1 MTNIEINQRVEDILG
16 QMTLDEKVEMCSGI
30 SMCFTQDMPR
40 FGLPRLLTVDG
51 PHGIRIQE
59 GSKDNLGITK
69 GVPATAFPTLSA
81 LACSFDKYLLEEIG
95 NALGEEAHEYEV
107 AVVLGPGINIK
118 RSPLCGRNFE
128 YFSEDPVLT
137 GHLAAA
143 YIDGVQKQGVGTS
156 LKHYA
161 FNNKEHFRQLS
172 ESVVDDR
179 AAREIYLPAFE
190 YAVKHSQPYEVMAA
204 YNLYKGEFASE
215 SKRLLT
221 DILREEWGF
230 EGIVMSDYGACD
242 DRAKGL
248 LAGQDIEFPPVGS
261 ENIYDGLKKGRITV
275 EHVEAAARRNL
286 RMILKC
292 LADAK
297 PGYRYDREAHHCLAA
312 RACAESAVLLK
323 NDGVLPLCKEETGTI
338 AVIGEFAEKSK
349 IQGGGSSAVNP
360 TKVVSLLDALLED
373 NIPCAYA
380 RGYRSNEDVI
390 DPQLINEAVSAAK
403 NADTVILCAGLITIY
418 ESESVDRK
426 HMGLTA
432 SHLALIDKI
441 SEVNNNIIL
450 VLFAGSPV
458 ELPFEPNVKAI
469 LDVYLGG
476 QGVGTAIRDILFGT
490 VNPSGKLAET
500 FPLKLEDT
508 PSYRHFPG
516 GSRAVYY
523 AESIF
528 VGYRY
533 YDSAKADVQYPFGHG
548 LSYTSFAYSDV
559 AVSGEGY
566 DYKVT
571 CRIENTGDYDGAE
584 IVQLYVKNAVS
595 SFFRP
600 VKELRGFEKIFLRKG
615 ERKTVT
621 FQLAERDFA
630 FYDNY
635 NQCWAV
641 EKGEYEI
648 QVAASSR
655 DIRLT
660 HSLHLEGEETNCPL
674 NKALIYYN
682 LSDNNF
688 SLADFQVLY
697 GEALPPPEREP
708 GHPFDLNSS
717 LGEISVSAFG
727 RWLLGFAKKIVLQNI
742 PDDGADAIKSHIG
755 QIIGETPIR
764 GMVQMSNG
772 ILSFGMARG
781 VTMILNKKRI
791 RGALKIIKNLPRA
804 VIGAVKTL

>member
-1 MTNIEINQRVEDILG
+1 MAETEINQKAEEILG
-16 QMTLDEKVEMCSGI
+16 QMTLKEKVEMCSGLG
-30 SMCFTQDMPR
+30 MCFTQDMPR

-81 LACSFDKYLLEEIG
+81 LACSFDKGLLEEIG
-95 NALGEEAHEYEV
+95 AALGEEAYEYGV
-107 AVVLGPGINIK
+107 SVVLGPGINIK

-128 YFSEDPVLT
+128 YFSEDPVLA

-143 YIDGVQKQGVGTS
+143 YIDGVQKKGIGTS
-156 LKHYA
+156 LKHFA

-215 SKRLLT
+215 SKTLLT

-261 ENIYDGLKKGRITV
+261 ESIYDGLKKGVITV

-292 LADAK
+292 LGSLR
-297 PGYRYDREAHHCLAA
+297 PGYRYDREAHHGLAA
-312 RACAESAVLLK
+312 RACAASAVLLK
-323 NDGVLPLCKEETGTI
+323 NDGVLPLRREGAI
-338 AVIGEFAEKSK
+338 AVVGEFAEKAK

-360 TKVVSLLDALLED
+360 TRVVSLLDALNED
-373 NIPCAYA
+373 GISCVYA
-380 RGYRSNEDVI
+380 PGYRSGEDVV
-390 DPQLINEAVSAAK
+390 DSQLIDEAVSAAK

-432 SHLALIDKI
+432 SHLALINRVA
-441 SEVNNNIIL
+441 EVNDNIVL
-450 VLFAGSPV
+450 VLFAGAPV
-458 ELPFEPNVKAI
+458 ELPFEPKTRAI
-469 LDVYLGG
+469 LDVCLGG
-476 QGVGTAIRDILFGT
+476 QGVGTAIRDILFGR

-508 PSYRHFPG
+508 PSYHYFPG

-523 AESIF
+523 AESVF

-533 YDSAKADVQYPFGHG
+533 YDSAGVDVQYPFGHG
-548 LSYTSFAYSDV
+548 LSYTSFRYSGI
-559 AVSGEGY
+559 AVNGSGY
-566 DYKVT
+566 DYTVT
-571 CRIENTGDYDGAE
+571 CQIENTGDCDGAE
-584 IVQLYVKNAVS
+584 IVQLYVKNAAS

-600 VKELRGFEKIFLRKG
+600 EKELRGFEKIFLRKG
-615 ERKTVT
+615 ERKTVA
-621 FQLAERDFA
+621 FRLAERDFA

-635 NQCWAV
+635 KKRWTV

-648 QVAASSR
+648 LLAASSR
-655 DIRLT
+655 DIRLK
-660 HSLHLEGEETNCPL
+660 HALYLDGEETHCPL
-674 NKALIYYN
+674 RKSLIYYN
-682 LSDNNF
+682 LRGNGF
-688 SLADFQVLY
+688 SPEDFR
-697 GEALPPPEREP
+697 ALLGHNPPPPEREP

-717 LGEISVSAFG
+717 LGEMSVSAFG
-727 RWLLGFAKKIVLQNI
+727 RWLLRFAKKIVTRNI
-742 PDDGADAIKSHIG
+742 PEEGADAIARHMD

-772 ILSFGMARG
+772 ILSFDMARG
-781 VTMILNKKRI
+781 VTLILNKKRC

-804 VIGAVKTL
+804 VIGAWKTL